1 MYEVVV
7 KIQGSAPL
15 LMHKFS
21 MEATAELE
29 GTVKSR
35 KTGPPAPEV
44 EAEQSA
50 YRLDPANGD
59 KKGQLCVPGEHIY
72 QTMVKAASS
81 FQVKGQG
88 KKTFKDPVK
97 GGVDVSPEYSGI
109 TSLKG
114 EKLYDYA
121 IDKRPARIGTS
132 RVLRARPRLEEW
144 SVEFKLSVLDERIL
158 PVEVLQ
164 SILVRAGQHN
174 GIGDYRPR
182 FGKFIVT
189 RFEILKYEAE
199 NDQEFEALALPDNSD
214 SDSEDTEEAGA

>member
-1 MYEVVV
+1 MYEVAVR
-7 KIQGSAPL
+7 IQGSAPL

-35 KTGPPAPEV
+35 KTGPPPPDV
-44 EAEQSA
+44 EAEQGA
-50 YRLDPANGD
+50 YRLDPVNGD
-59 KKGQLCVPGEHIY
+59 RKGQLCVPGEHVY

-97 GGVDVSPEYSGI
+97 GGVDVSPEYSGL
-109 TSLKG
+109 TNSDTG
-114 EKLYDYA
+114 EKLYNYV

-132 RVLRARPRLEEW
+132 RVLRARPRLESW
-144 SVEFKLSVLDERIL
+144 AVEFKLSVLDERIL
-158 PVEVLQ
+158 PADVLNA
-164 SILVRAGQHN
+164 ILVRAGQHN

-182 FGKFIVT
+182 FGKFMVT
-189 RFEILKYEAE
+189 KFEIVKYQAE
-199 NDQEFEALALPDNSD
+199 KDQVFEALSLPGEDED
-214 SDSEDTEEAGA
+214 ESEETAA

>member
-1 MYEVVV
+1 MYEVAV

-35 KTGPPAPEV
+35 KTGPPLPEV
-44 EAEQSA
+44 EAEQGA

-59 KKGQLCVPGEHIY
+59 KKGQLCVPGEHVY

-97 GGVDVSPEYSGI
+97 GGVGVFPEYSGI
-109 TSLKG
+109 TNLKG

-121 IDKRPARIGTS
+121 IDKRPARIGTA

-144 SVEFKLSVLDERIL
+144 CTEFTLSVLDERIL

-189 RFEILKYEAE
+189 KFDVLKYEE
-199 NDQEFEALALPDNSD
+199 EKDLVFEALVLP
-214 SDSEDTEEAGA
+214 SESESDTEESAA